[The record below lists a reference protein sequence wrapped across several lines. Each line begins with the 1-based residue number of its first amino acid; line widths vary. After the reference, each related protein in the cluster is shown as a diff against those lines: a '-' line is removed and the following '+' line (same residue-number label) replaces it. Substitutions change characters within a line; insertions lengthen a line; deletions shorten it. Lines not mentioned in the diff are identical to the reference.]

1 MYTTLTHE
9 YRGGLL
15 DLTHDGYI
23 CVCDK
28 TGKVIANAGNPEAKV
43 FYRSSSKPI
52 QALPILAHD
61 LHKKYGL
68 SDKETTIFSGSHL
81 GEDFHIDVL
90 TSIFKK
96 AGFSEDDLIVNPTV
110 PASIK
115 ANEDRI
121 KNGLPA
127 RKFYHNCSGKHAA
140 LMLLQH
146 YLTGSVN
153 AYHETESP
161 AQKEVLRAISILSE
175 YPEELTDIGIDGC
188 GVPVFAVPMKNIAI
202 AYKNLARPE
211 LICDE
216 VLSKTATDYLP
227 NINKYPLMMR
237 GTGYLCSLINYD
249 NNITAKGGANGVYG
263 IGLKK
268 EGIGISFKLKDGTE
282 LVWPIIVKE
291 IFKQIGYENK
301 ETFEMLDKLNNGI
314 IKNDNGTEVG
324 EIVPVFNLFR

>member
-9 YRGGLL
+9 YRGELL
-15 DLTHDGYI
+15 DLIHDGYI

-28 TGKVIANAGNPEAKV
+28 NGNVIGSAGDPNAKV

-52 QALPILAHD
+52 QALPVLARD

-68 SDKETTIFSGSHL
+68 SDEETTIFSGSHL
-81 GEDFHIDVL
+81 GEDFHINAL

-140 LMLLQH
+140 IMLLQQE
-146 YLTGSVN
+146 LTGAVKD
-153 AYHETESP
+153 YHEISSP
-161 AQKEVLRAISILSE
+161 AQQEILRTISVLSE
-175 YPEELTDIGIDGC
+175 YPQNMIDIGIDGC
-188 GVPVFAVPMKNIAI
+188 GVPVFAVPMINMAI
-202 AYKNLARPE
+202 SFKNLARPE
-211 LICDE
+211 LIKDE
-216 VLSKTATDYLP
+216 TLSKTATKYVP
-227 NINKYPLMMR
+227 NIHKYPHMMR
-237 GTGYLCSLINYD
+237 GTGYLCSLINHD
-249 NNITAKGGANGVYG
+249 PNIVAKGGANGVYC
-263 IGLKK
+263 IGLKN

-282 LVWPIIVKE
+282 AVWAIVVKE
-291 IFKQIGYENK
+291 IFEQIGYYNK
-301 ETFEMLDKLNNGI
+301 ETFDTLDSLNNGI
-314 IKNDNGTEVG
+314 IKNDNGTDVG
-324 EIVPVFNLFR
+324 KIVPVFKLT